1 MSNFK
6 VGDKVKP
13 HKHADV
19 IRAYADGAEIE
30 FRSFHGDRWSSTNN
44 PSFFDDYEYRVKPVK
59 KPDLVRYGKV
69 QDSEPVMLTFTQF
82 PSDNLKLTFCGNTGK
97 LLSAEVIKEET

>member
-13 HKHADV
+13 RKHADV

-30 FRSFHGDRWSSTNN
+30 FRSLPSDRWSSTSN
-44 PSFFDDYEYRVKPVK
+44 PIFFDEYEYRVKPVK
-59 KPDLVRYGKV
+59 KPDLVRYTTADVSSCSYYTDYKIV
-69 QDSEPVMLTFTQF
+69 
-82 PSDNLKLTFCGNTGK
+82 SDNLKLTFCGDTGK
-97 LLSAEVIKEET
+97 LLSAEVIKE